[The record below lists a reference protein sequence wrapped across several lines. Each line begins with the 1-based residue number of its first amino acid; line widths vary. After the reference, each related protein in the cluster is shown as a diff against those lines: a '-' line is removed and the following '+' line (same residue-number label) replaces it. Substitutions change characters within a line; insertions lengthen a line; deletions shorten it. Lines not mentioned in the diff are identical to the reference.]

1 MMIKQSDYFGGVIIS
16 YLLNSRIA
24 KSAPVLCDESKNC
37 KSLSFLTDNG
47 EYNLYIKYS
56 RNFITKG
63 KDVRKC
69 SFQFTNEELEKIKK
83 YKSEKRNLYIALIC
97 TNEKLT
103 ETEIAFVTAEEAFK
117 VLDFDNVNTK
127 KQIHVKHLKGK
138 HDLNI
143 WGTMLDE
150 TKSLKI
156 RKDFDWIF
164 RKGHQKLI
172 A

>member
-1 MMIKQSDYFGGVIIS
+1 M
-16 YLLNSRIA
+16 
-24 KSAPVLCDESKNC
+24 
-37 KSLSFLTDNG
+37 
-47 EYNLYIKYS
+47 
-56 RNFITKG
+56 
-63 KDVRKC
+63 
-69 SFQFTNEELEKIKK
+69 
-83 YKSEKRNLYIALIC
+83 
-97 TNEKLT
+97 
-103 ETEIAFVTAEEAFK
+103 EIAFVTAEDTFK
-117 VLDFDNVNTK
+117 VLGFDNVNPK

-164 RKGHQKLI
+164 RKDHQKLI